1 MKITKKFIA
10 LIAVIAV
17 TLGLFSNI
25 DDASATTSKDGYNIT
40 VSNIQVSPGQVDV
53 GSLVISKHSQAMQ

>member
-40 VSNIQVSPGQVDV
+40 VSNI
-53 GSLVISKHSQAMQ
+53 